1 MSDVHPHAR
10 GGFIEHTLEGLH
22 RAMERAMYAESA
34 ASRNGLLQ
42 RLDARVKVAGL
53 FSLIVAV
60 ALAAK
65 LWLIA
70 AVIGLAIILALFS
83 AISLRALAM
92 RAWLGALLFSGTIAA
107 PALFLTPG
115 TSFHGLPITLQGLR
129 TAGFLVLRHGLEGRC
144 GCPLPAPCA
153 HVIAAA
159 LAWVRAGD
167 DDESPSDLFEVLR
180 VQDQDWLAS
189 RLAQL
194 AAADP
199 ALAARLLGEAEDA
212 LELGRAAVGKQHV
225 ADLTR
230 LGLGHMDAARPGQ
243 GHVARRVGRDAVIV
257 GAGQDKGELLVLVIV
272 RGDAVAGLDAHE
284 DGARAVVGKQRQLL
298 DSQARELPAMTL
310 GHGLKRRLAHW

>member
-83 AISLRALAM
+83 AIYLRALAM

-129 TAGFLVLRHGLEGRC
+129 TAGFLVLRAE
-144 GCPLPAPCA
+144 
-153 HVIAAA
+153 AAA
-159 LAWVRAGD
+159 TL
-167 DDESPSDLFEVLR
+167 
-180 VQDQDWLAS
+180 
-189 RLAQL
+189 
-194 AAADP
+194 
-199 ALAARLLGEAEDA
+199 
-212 LELGRAAVGKQHV
+212 
-225 ADLTR
+225 
-230 LGLGHMDAARPGQ
+230 M
-243 GHVARRVGRDAVIV
+243 
-257 GAGQDKGELLVLVIV
+257 LVLVYTTPWAHVLKALRIFRV
-272 RGDAVAGLDAHE
+272 PVVFVVILGMTCRYILLMLQTAHEMFESRQSRTVNSMTPAEQRRLAVAGSGVLL
-284 DGARAVVGKQRQLL
+284 GKTLQMSGEVYLAM
-298 DSQARELPAMTL
+298 QARGFRGEVYLLEDLQM
-310 GHGLKRRLAHW
+310 RRLDWVALGAFAVLASVSIWAGR